1 MIRRGF
7 DYLKRNGAGP
17 AFFAAAGYA
26 GRIAEDIR
34 YGLSLSSERT
44 GREELEKQRREN
56 RKGVKIS
63 VLVPVYEPHPEYFL
77 QMVKSVTDQT
87 YGNFE
92 LILADGSPA
101 QELLATRMAKEDQ
114 RIRYVRGIPGGG
126 ISDNSNTALSAAEG
140 DAVVLLDQDDLLEPD
155 ALYRMAEC
163 FDKGADAV
171 YTDEDKYET
180 GTGRYVS
187 PYRKRD
193 YDPLLLLSNNYI
205 CHLFGVR
212 TDIAKRAGGF
222 NKRFDGAQDHD
233 LILRCCDMVQ
243 DDRIA
248 HIKKILYH
256 WRIHESST
264 AGNPMAK
271 VYAYESGKR
280 AVKNFLK
287 EKGLDVEVC
296 DTAHRGFF
304 RIIYKDPV
312 SKDSYTL
319 FVDGRL
325 KPLTPGYEEIL
336 SSCLAR
342 KDVGIVGARITG
354 RGKRIVCS
362 GYEKDENGRI
372 VSLFAGMDRRLPG
385 YMNLAELVMETQ
397 AVSKKACVVRNEL
410 LDCMEGDSY
419 RVCEKIQSRGYRVII
434 DPKVVFEIK
443 R

>member
-17 AFFAAAGYA
+17 TFFAAVGYA
-26 GRIAEDIR
+26 GRVALDIR

-44 GREELEKQRREN
+44 GRDELEEQRREN
-56 RKGVKIS
+56 RRGIKIS

-101 QELLATRMAKEDQ
+101 QELLATRIAKEDQ

-126 ISDNSNTALSAAEG
+126 ISDNSNTALAAAEG
-140 DAVVLLDQDDLLEPD
+140 EAVVLLDQDDLLEPD

-163 FDKGADAV
+163 FDNGADVV

-180 GTGRYVS
+180 GTGRFVS

-212 TDIAKRAGGF
+212 TGIAKEAGGF
-222 NKRFDGAQDHD
+222 DKRFDGAQDHD
-233 LILRCCDMVQ
+233 LILRCCDLAG
-243 DDRIA
+243 DGRIA
-248 HIKKILYH
+248 HIKRILYH
-256 WRIHESST
+256 WRIHDGST
-264 AGNPMAK
+264 AANPMAK
-271 VYAYESGKR
+271 VYAYENGKR
-280 AVKNFLK
+280 AVRNFLK
-287 EKGLDVEVC
+287 EKGLDTKVC

-304 RIIYKDPV
+304 RVIYEDPV
-312 SKDSYTL
+312 PKDSYTL

-325 KPLTPGYEEIL
+325 KPVTRGYEEIL
-336 SSCLAR
+336 SSYLAR
-342 KDVGIVGARITG
+342 KDVGIAGARIIG

-362 GYEKDENGRI
+362 GYEKDESGRI
-372 VSLFAGMDRRLPG
+372 VSLFEGMDSRLPG
-385 YMNLAELVMETQ
+385 YMNLAELVMQAQ
-397 AVSKKACVVRNEL
+397 AVSKTACVVRNEL
-410 LDCMEGDSY
+410 LDCMEGNSY
-419 RVCEKIQSRGYRVII
+419 RICERIQSRGYRVVI

>member
-1 MIRRGF
+1 MIRRAF

-26 GRIAEDIR
+26 GRVAADIR
-34 YGLSLSSERT
+34 YGLTLSSERT
-44 GREELEKQRREN
+44 GEEELERQRKEN
-56 RKGVKIS
+56 RNGVKIS
-63 VLVPVYEPHPEYFL
+63 VLVPVFEPDPVYFAE
-77 QMVKSVTDQT
+77 MVKSVTGQT

-101 QELLATRMAKEDQ
+101 QELLATRIAKEDP

-126 ISDNSNTALSAAEG
+126 ISDNSNTALSSAEG
-140 DAVVLLDQDDLLEPD
+140 DVVVLLDQDDLLEPD

-163 FDKGADAV
+163 FDRGADVV
-171 YTDEDKYET
+171 YTDEDKYDT
-180 GTGRYVS
+180 GTGRYIS

-193 YDPLLLLSNNYI
+193 FDPLLLLSNNYI

-212 TDIAKRAGGF
+212 TRIAREAGGF

-233 LILRCCDMVQ
+233 LILRCCDLAG
-243 DDRIA
+243 DDRIV
-248 HIKKILYH
+248 HIKRILYH
-256 WRIHESST
+256 WRIHEGST
-264 AGNPMAK
+264 SGNPMAK

-280 AVKNFLK
+280 AVRNFLR
-287 EKGLDVEVC
+287 EKGLDTEVC

-304 RIIYKDPV
+304 RVIYRDPV
-312 SKDSYTL
+312 PKDSYTL

-325 KPLTPGYEEIL
+325 NPLTPEYEEIL
-336 SSCLAR
+336 SSVLAR
-342 KDVGIVGARITG
+342 KEVGIVGARITG

-362 GYEKDENGRI
+362 GYEKDNDGRV

-397 AVSKKACVVRNEL
+397 AVSKTACVVRNEL
-410 LDCMEGDSY
+410 LDCMDGDSY
-419 RVCEKIQSRGYRVII
+419 RVCEKIRKRGYRVVI